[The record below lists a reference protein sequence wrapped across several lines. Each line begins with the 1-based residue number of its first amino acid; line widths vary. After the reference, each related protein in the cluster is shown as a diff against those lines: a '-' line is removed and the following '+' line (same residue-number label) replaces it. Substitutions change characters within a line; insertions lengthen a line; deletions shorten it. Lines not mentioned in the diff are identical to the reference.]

1 MQKDV
6 ILFMGSHQTGGTV
19 EDDQLQLITAGQYYQ
34 KNGKHYVI
42 YEELSESGKKASKNT
57 IKIYDGCVEVLKSGE
72 ASIHMVFGLHKKTLS
87 YYDMPYGKMM
97 VGLETNHM
105 NLTEEEDRISLRLDY
120 RLEVDYQHIAD
131 CEVEIRIESKDICE
145 VSLG

>member
-6 ILFMGSHQTGGTV
+6 ILFMGSHQTGGAV
-19 EDDQLQLITAGQYYQ
+19 DDDQLQLITAGQYFH

-42 YEELSESGKKASKNT
+42 YEELSESGRRKSKNT
-57 IKIYDGCVEVLKSGE
+57 IKIYNGGAEVLKSGE
-72 ASIHMVFGLHKKTLS
+72 SSIHMVFGLHQKTLS

-105 NLTEEEDRISLRLDY
+105 DLVEEEDKICLKLDY
-120 RLEVDYQHIAD
+120 RLEVDYQHMAD
-131 CEVEIRIESKDICE
+131 CEVEIRIESRDSCE
-145 VSLG
+145 VDLG